1 MTIPN
6 SLRRNPNSGFSIS
19 LGRNGTRRRLLDDL
33 RPEGG
38 FIALDI
44 DLVDIVAELDPGMV
58 DWQGTSVERR
68 ENRTWLASDSYLTT
82 SS

>member
-1 MTIPN
+1 MTTPN

-19 LGRNGTRRRLLDDL
+19 LGRNGKRRQLLDVL

-38 FIALDI
+38 FIPLDI
-44 DLVDIVAELDPGMV
+44 DLVDVVAELDPGMV
-58 DWQGTSVERR
+58 DWQVSSVERR
-68 ENRTWLASDSYLTT
+68 EGRLGLLSDSNITP

>member
-1 MTIPN
+1 MTTPN

-19 LGRNGTRRRLLDDL
+19 LGRNGTRRRLLGGL

-38 FIALDI
+38 FIPLDI
-44 DLVDIVAELDPGMV
+44 DLVEVVAELDPGMV

-68 ENRTWLASDSYLTT
+68 EGRISLLSDSYLTP